1 MASPKTIA
9 LDAMGGDHG
18 PDVIVPGAA
27 LSLQRHPQL
36 SFLFFGDSKRI
47 EAAMSGHPALAAK
60 SRVIHTDL
68 VIAMDEKPGQALR
81 RGKGSSMWMALE
93 AVKSGEA
100 HAAVSAGNT
109 GALMAIAKLVLRPIA
124 GIERPAIAALWPTV
138 NSECIVLDVGANIG
152 ATANQLTDFSL
163 MGAAMA
169 RAVFHIE
176 RPSVGLLNVG
186 TEDVKGNE
194 DVKAAHVMM
203 KSMTLPL
210 DYKGFV
216 EGDRIGH
223 GAVDVVV
230 VEGFAGN
237 IALKTAEG
245 TARQIGSYLK
255 AAMTS
260 SFVTKFGALL
270 ARDGFRVLKEK
281 MDPRR
286 VNGGTFLGLNGIAVK
301 SHGGT
306 DAFGFA
312 SAVDLAYEMADSG
325 LVERLTT
332 DIGSFHRK
340 LAAAGGDTASSASS
354 SLARGALPAGAS
366 PAGSV
371 SPIDPIRDESAE
383 TAQISELTP
392 DLTSKSAATSV
403 ARGRSQ

>member
-18 PDVIVPGAA
+18 PSVVVPGAA
-27 LSLQRHPQL
+27 LSLERHPAL
-36 SFLFFGDSKRI
+36 SFIFYGD
-47 EAAMSGHPALAAK
+47 EAQINAALAAHPALAKK
-60 SRVIHTDL
+60 SRVVHTA
-68 VIAMDEKPGQALR
+68 ITIGMHEKPSQALR
-81 RGKGSSMWMALE
+81 RAKGSSMWLPLE
-93 AVKSGEA
+93 AVKLGEA

-109 GALMAIAKLVLRPIA
+109 GALMAVAKLVLRPIA

-138 NSECIVLDVGANIG
+138 KSESIVLDVGANIG
-152 ATANQLTDFSL
+152 ATANQLTDFAL

-169 RAVFHIE
+169 RAIFHIE

-186 TEDVKGNE
+186 TEEIKGNE
-194 DVKAAHVMM
+194 DVKAAHALL
-203 KSMTLPL
+203 KNTELPL

-216 EGDRIGH
+216 EGDQIGH

-245 TARQIGSYLK
+245 TARQIGVYLK
-255 AAMTS
+255 GAMTS
-260 SFVTKFGALL
+260 SLVTKIGALL
-270 ARDGFRVLKEK
+270 ARGGFRVLKEK

-306 DAFGFA
+306 DAYGFA

-325 LVERLTT
+325 LISRLAS
-332 DIGSFHRK
+332 DIESFHHK
-340 LAAAGGDTASSASS
+340 LAAAQPAAAPTITAKSS
-354 SLARGALPAGAS
+354 G
-366 PAGSV
+366 
-371 SPIDPIRDESAE
+371 
-383 TAQISELTP
+383 
-392 DLTSKSAATSV
+392 
-403 ARGRSQ
+403 